1 MTQHNQHIAPTNSR
15 CKTCAHIERPA
26 AYCRKFVRTIQA
38 DPPAV
43 LSCSGYLREADPA
56 TQPVGHSSSTRHVDA
71 LLGLVVLSLLSF
83 AALVGAIPTAAGE
96 GGGYP
101 APYLTATTEPTAD
114 YTPGAPTNTPVP
126 PYGWWVRETAEAWQ
140 ALPVRVWLVEVI
152 R

>member
-1 MTQHNQHIAPTNSR
+1 MTELKIRQRPGGTICTSCQHV
-15 CKTCAHIERPA
+15 ERPVA
-26 AYCRKFVRTIQA
+26 WCGRFTRTLQRN
-38 DPPAV
+38 PPAV
-43 LSCSGYLREADPA
+43 LTCSGYKQEADPA
-56 TQPVGHSSSTRHVDA
+56 TQPVGHSASTRHGDA
-71 LLGLVVLSLLSF
+71 LLGFVVLSLLSF

-101 APYLTATTEPTAD
+101 APYVTATTEPTAD

-140 ALPVRVWLVEVI
+140 ALPYRVWVVEVT